1 MEKPILYIIAGA
13 NGSGKSTLANELLTS
28 EHLEFLNADE
38 VAKEICP
45 EHIESVKIK
54 AGKIV
59 LKKLEDFLNNKKSFA
74 IETTLAGKNHI
85 KTIQKA
91 KELGYIVVLIYSY
104 LDSPLMCEN
113 RIKIRVL
120 NGGHDI
126 PKDDIIRRFYRS
138 KENFWK
144 LYKDIADEWNLFYNG
159 LSVYTFVAHCENN
172 LSSSFIPPPVEIYN
186 ENLYNEFTKDF
197 K

>member
-1 MEKPILYIIAGA
+1 MQDKILYIIAGA
-13 NGSGKSTLANELLTS
+13 NGCGKSTLASELLPS
-28 EHLEFLNADE
+28 ENLKFLNADDI
-38 VAKEICP
+38 AKEICP
-45 EHIESVKIK
+45 ENIESVKIK

-59 LKKLEDFLNNKKSFA
+59 LERLEILLNNGSSFA

-91 KELGYIVVLIYSY
+91 KKSGYYVVLIYSY
-104 LDSPLMCEN
+104 LDNPVLCEN

-126 PKDDIIRRFYRS
+126 PQEDIIRRFYRS
-138 KENFWK
+138 KENFWN
-144 LYKDIADEWNLFYNG
+144 LYKDLADEWNLFYNG
-159 LSVYTFVAHCENN
+159 SSEYILVAQSDKSE
-172 LSSSFIPPPVEIYN
+172 VEIFS
-186 ENLYNEFTKDF
+186 ENLYNEFMKDL

>member
-1 MEKPILYIIAGA
+1 MDKPILYIIAGA
-13 NGSGKSTLANELLTS
+13 NGSGKSTLANELLPAKT
-28 EHLEFLNADE
+28 LEFLNADE

-45 EHIESVKIK
+45 EKIESEKIQ

-59 LKKLEDFLNNKKSFA
+59 LQKLDELLNKKKSFA

-85 KTIQKA
+85 KTINKA
-91 KELGYIVVLIYSY
+91 KELGYNVVLIYSY

-120 NGGHDI
+120 NGGHNI

-144 LYKDIADEWNLFYNG
+144 LYKDIVDEWNLFYNG
-159 LSVYTFVAHCENN
+159 LSEYTFVAHSDNGT
-172 LSSSFIPPPVEIYN
+172 IEIYN
-186 ENLYNEFTKDF
+186 ENLYNEFVKDF
-197 K
+197 E